1 MHGANQIFGPASETY
16 AGFAWDYLRRNK
28 NYCDSYDDRDQ
39 SLDRNANGSLISSI
53 RYAQKSDD
61 LANRWGLE
69 CFAAPNNDA
78 LKAHVV
84 WRQEAFPGALSIYY
98 HKRYDAA
105 NSEDQFNLK
114 HLDCEKQHYVR
125 SDGTRITILKSE
137 GFWLQL
143 SGKPTD
149 VESEDQSFSVM
160 IDGRKGSRR
169 RIDALRQLTSLSRN
183 GTKGFK
189 LLGRQKAFLK
199 MRNALTAYD
208 IKANGGSYKDVAI
221 ALFGTEKV
229 QCDWDS
235 SGGFLKARAIRSFK
249 FGERMVL
256 KITKIC
262 CPKRQFSD
270 RDVF

>member
-28 NYCDSYDDRDQ
+28 DYCDSYHNRFQ
-39 SLDRNANGSLISSI
+39 TFEGVPNSSLISSI

-61 LANRWGLE
+61 LAHRWGLE
-69 CFAAPNNDA
+69 CFAAPDYDA

-84 WRQEAFPGALSIYY
+84 WRQEAFPGALSVYY
-98 HKRYDAA
+98 HKSYDAA
-105 NSEDQFNLK
+105 NGDDQFNLK

-143 SGKPTD
+143 SGKPTNVD
-149 VESEDQSFSVM
+149 SEDQSFSVM

-199 MRNALTAYD
+199 MRNTLTAYD

-249 FGERMVL
+249 YGERMVAQDYQNL
-256 KITKIC
+256 L
-262 CPKRQFSD
+262 PKKTI
-270 RDVF
+270 